1 MPVNAS
7 NCDFGWKA
15 NDFNLISIDDQYYT
29 LNSLKGINGTV
40 VVFICNHCPYVIA
53 IAKRLNYEAVEL
65 KKIGINTVA
74 IMSND
79 VKEYPQDSFE
89 NMKEFA
95 KKYNFVFPY
104 LYDGDQTVA
113 KNYKAICTPDF
124 YGFNNSLEL
133 YYRGRI
139 DSTVMNSNVTD
150 IKRELYEAMCLIK
163 ATGKGPKKQNNS
175 FGCSIKWKLND

>member
-15 NDFNLISIDDQYYT
+15 NDFNLISVDDQYYT

-53 IAKRLNYEAVEL
+53 IAKRLNNEAVEL

-79 VKEYPQDSFE
+79 VKEYPQDSL
-89 NMKEFA
+89 K
-95 KKYNFVFPY
+95 
-104 LYDGDQTVA
+104 
-113 KNYKAICTPDF
+113 I
-124 YGFNNSLEL
+124 
-133 YYRGRI
+133 
-139 DSTVMNSNVTD
+139 
-150 IKRELYEAMCLIK
+150 
-163 ATGKGPKKQNNS
+163 
-175 FGCSIKWKLND
+175 